1 MSEELKPCPMC
12 GRNIELHYV
21 LRESD
26 HPNDDD
32 LLEARPSCHCPLS
45 LKESAGYGEEE
56 EQENARIRIIE
67 YWNKLSRKLNRACTS
82 EVINA
87 WNAIQRPLRWTNEL
101 PKEPGWYWNMRQGYP
116 EEMTISWYSETRL
129 ANLYT
134 DGKDIWAGPIPQP
147 EDEAG
152 MRCIPQNPKP
162 FPLGAKL
169 PAGLRRK

>member
-67 YWNKLSRKLNRACTS
+67 YWNKLSL
-82 EVINA
+82 
-87 WNAIQRPLRWTNEL
+87 PPRWTNEP
-101 PKEPGWYWNMRQGYP
+101 PKEPGWYWIRDYGKRIHIVDVGCD
-116 EEMTISWYSETRL
+116 MTEYEPQPYRE
-129 ANLYT
+129 
-134 DGKDIWAGPIPQP
+134 WAGPIPQP
-147 EDEAG
+147 EDE
-152 MRCIPQNPKP
+152 ND
-162 FPLGAKL
+162 
-169 PAGLRRK
+169 